1 MTEKFLRLP
10 DVEIRVGL
18 RRSAIYEAMKENR
31 FPKPV
36 KLGIRAV
43 AWAESEILCWQQAQI
58 AKRDETALSRKG

>member
-18 RRSAIYEAMKENR
+18 RRSAIYEAIKDNR

-43 AWAESEILCWQQAQI
+43 AWAESEIL
-58 AKRDETALSRKG
+58 S